1 MTFWLGLADALSSE
15 RYTGDAGS
23 SEEASSQTRTLS
35 SPEDDESFESI
46 DESLSAPPEPWQQ
59 TELEACNFWAG
70 SERFDFWFTNGNG
83 FFKAHYRA
91 MQQMR
96 TELFPLHHAV
106 EDALRDARCSM
117 VSPQGTASNLLCE
130 AGVVV

>member
-1 MTFWLGLADALSSE
+1 MVSSW
-15 RYTGDAGS
+15 
-23 SEEASSQTRTLS
+23 TRTLS
-35 SPEDDESFESI
+35 SPEDDESSEFI
-46 DESLSAPPEPWQQ
+46 GESLSAPEPVLQ
-59 TELEACNFWAG
+59 TELEACIWDG

-117 VSPQGTASNLLCE
+117 VSPQGTTSDLLCE